1 MEPTNDVPSGVCLDF
16 LMDRP
21 LPPLNSLRAFE
32 ASARHLSMTRAA
44 AELHVT
50 PAALSHQIAGLESFL
65 GVKLFNRRARS
76 ITLTPA
82 GEYLYPGLHSA
93 FLQIRQTLAGLDRT
107 RGERVLVVSAAPGF
121 TAKWLAPRLYR
132 FLSAHPDIDVR
143 ISSTIT
149 IVDFVADGVDV
160 ALRNMAIDQPDDPDL
175 VREKLVELTM
185 VPVCSPKLLDSTGPL
200 EPKDLKR
207 LALIHDDSLN
217 GRANIPSWVDW
228 LEAAGVRG
236 VAVSRGLRF
245 NSADH
250 ALEATVEGAGVL
262 LAHRILAYDDLRTGR
277 LIAPFDLELPTG
289 RAFHFVCPKA
299 TAQRPSVKA
308 FRDWIRGEL
317 RKIDLKPPAAVV

>member
-1 MEPTNDVPSGVCLDF
+1 MNK
-16 LMDRP
+16 P

-32 ASARHLSMTRAA
+32 SSARHMSMTRAA

-76 ITLTPA
+76 ITLTAA
-82 GEYLYPGLHSA
+82 GEYLYPGLHAA
-93 FLQIRQTLAGLDRT
+93 FLQIRQTLAGLDRA

-132 FLSAHPDIDVR
+132 FLGEYPDIDVR

-149 IVDFVADGVDV
+149 LVDFVADGVDV
-160 ALRNMAIDQPDDPDL
+160 ALRNMAVNQPEDPDL
-175 VREKLVELTM
+175 VREKLVELTLL
-185 VPVCSPKLLDSTGPL
+185 PVCSPKLIGPGGRL
-200 EPKDLKR
+200 EPDDLRR
-207 LALIHDDSLN
+207 LPLIHDESLT
-217 GRANIPSWVDW
+217 GRAHIPTWLDW
-228 LEAAGVRG
+228 LEAAGVDG

-250 ALEATVEGAGVL
+250 ALDATVEGAGVL

-277 LIAPFDLELPTG
+277 LVAPFELELPTG
-289 RAFHFVCPKA
+289 RAFHFVCPK
-299 TAQRPSVKA
+299 TTEQRPNVKV
-308 FRDWIRGEL
+308 FREWLRAEL
-317 RKIDLKPPAAVV
+317 KKIDLKAPIVAG